1 MPWRI
6 SVNNLWIADFAIFW
20 ELINNNQRATTTL
33 LSVGIES
40 RSLTNFSD
48 TKFVY
53 HKIAELLVFVE
64 TNNVTHL
71 LKEFAFSRLVH
82 QNQSY

>member
-1 MPWRI
+1 MI
-6 SVNNLWIADFAIFW
+6 SVNNLWIADLAIFRK
-20 ELINNNQRATTTL
+20 LINNDQRATTTL

-40 RSLTNFSD
+40 CSLKNFSD

-53 HKIAELLVFVE
+53 QKSVELLVLVG
-64 TNNVTHL
+64 TNTVTHL
-71 LKEFAFSRLVH
+71 LQEFAFSRLVH

>member
-1 MPWRI
+1 MFRE
-6 SVNNLWIADFAIFW
+6 F
-20 ELINNNQRATTTL
+20 INNDQRATTTL

-40 RSLTNFSD
+40 CSLKNFSD
-48 TKFVY
+48 TKSVY
-53 HKIAELLVFVE
+53 HKIAELDLVFVG
-64 TNNVTHL
+64 TNTVTHL

>member
-1 MPWRI
+1 M
-6 SVNNLWIADFAIFW
+6 WIADFAIFW
-20 ELINNNQRATTTL
+20 ELINNNQRVTTTL

-40 RSLTNFSD
+40 CSLKNFRD

-53 HKIAELLVFVE
+53 QKITELLVFVG
-64 TNNVTHL
+64 TNTVMHL
-71 LKEFAFSRLVH
+71 LQEFAFSRLVH

>member
-1 MPWRI
+1 M
-6 SVNNLWIADFAIFW
+6 WIADFAIFR
-20 ELINNNQRATTTL
+20 ELIKNDHRATTTL

-40 RSLTNFSD
+40 CSLKNFSD

-53 HKIAELLVFVE
+53 HKITELVFVE
-64 TNNVTHL
+64 TNTVTHL
-71 LKEFAFSRLVH
+71 LKKFAFSRLVH

>member
-1 MPWRI
+1 M
-6 SVNNLWIADFAIFW
+6 WIADLAIFR
-20 ELINNNQRATTTL
+20 ELINNNQRATTSL

-40 RSLTNFSD
+40 CSLKNFRD

-53 HKIAELLVFVE
+53 QKFAELLVFVG
-64 TNNVTHL
+64 TKTVTHL
-71 LKEFAFSRLVH
+71 FQEFAFSNLVH

>member
-1 MPWRI
+1 M
-6 SVNNLWIADFAIFW
+6 WIADLAIFR
-20 ELINNNQRATTTL
+20 ELINNDQRATTTL

-40 RSLTNFSD
+40 CFLKNFSD

-53 HKIAELLVFVE
+53 QKSVELLALVG
-64 TNNVTHL
+64 TNTVTHL
-71 LKEFAFSRLVH
+71 LQEFAFSRLVH